1 MRAHANFT
9 TTLQDFQKIGYF
21 TYFLKVLRCCSQIFE
36 NSPKSTIVRSTI
48 LYPNAAFSLSGTK
61 RKQVYTTFNMKK
73 KTSS

>member
-36 NSPKSTIVRSTI
+36 KSPKSTIVRSTI